1 MPRKPDLIVP
11 IRDRR
16 QRKRYLTLKNFRNAT
31 IAFGVLFAA
40 VHVSSELR
48 GTKGDFGRLMQREL
62 PEPVVANPIE
72 VVREQAPAVADATH
86 PDPLLVQPMVR
97 GQWLE
102 GDFGTPQTTETVA
115 PGTTTFPTARAEA
128 AVATGE
134 TRVAIV
140 GGTDGVKVVQQERRK
155 PILAGG
161 FGRR

>member
-16 QRKRYLTLKNFRNAT
+16 QGKRYLTLKNFRNAM

-48 GTKGDFGRLMQREL
+48 GTKADFGRLMEREL
-62 PEPVVANPIE
+62 PEPIVTKPVD
-72 VVREQAPAVADATH
+72 VVREQPPAVADATH
-86 PDPLLVQPMVR
+86 PDPLLVEPMVR

-102 GDFGTPQTTETVA
+102 GDFGSPQSTQTVP
-115 PGTTTFPTARAEA
+115 PGTTFPMDRAEA

-140 GGTDGVKVVQQERRK
+140 GGSDGVKVVQQERRK

>member
-1 MPRKPDLIVP
+1 MRRRPDLIVP

-16 QRKRYLTLKNFRNAT
+16 QRKRFITLKNFRNAT
-31 IAFGVLFAA
+31 IAFLVVFAGV
-40 VHVSSELR
+40 HISSELR
-48 GTKGDFGRLMQREL
+48 GTSADFGRLMQREL
-62 PEPVVANPIE
+62 PGGVDQKPVE
-72 VVREQAPAVADATH
+72 VVREEAAPVPDATH
-86 PDPLLVQPMVR
+86 PDPTLVAPLAR

-102 GDFGTPQTTETVA
+102 GEFANPDATQTVP
-115 PGTTTFPTARAEA
+115 PGTTFPMARAEA